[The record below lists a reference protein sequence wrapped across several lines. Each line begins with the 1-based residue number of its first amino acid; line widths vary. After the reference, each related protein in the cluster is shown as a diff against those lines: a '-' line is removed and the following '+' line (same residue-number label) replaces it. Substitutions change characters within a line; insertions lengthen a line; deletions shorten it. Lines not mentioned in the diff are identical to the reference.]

1 MNAQNNTV
9 LPWFAETI
17 DRPIAPVMV
26 KSAPCQEIIIEGE
39 DVDLGKFPIPK
50 FSELDGG
57 PYLTA
62 GISISKDPETGIAD
76 LGHYRFQAI
85 GKDYFGFMAQ
95 PFTDLGKTVI
105 KQKL

>member
-1 MNAQNNTV
+1 MK
-9 LPWFAETI
+9 
-17 DRPIAPVMV
+17 V
-26 KSAPCQEIIIEGE
+26 KMLI
-39 DVDLGKFPIPK
+39 LGKFPIPK

-95 PFTDLGKTVI
+95 PVSQTWE
-105 KQKL
+105 KL

>member
-1 MNAQNNTV
+1 
-9 LPWFAETI
+9 
-17 DRPIAPVMV
+17 MV

-85 GKDYFGFMAQ
+85 GKDYLALWRSR
-95 PFTDLGKTVI
+95 FTDLVKTVI

>member
-1 MNAQNNTV
+1 M
-9 LPWFAETI
+9 
-17 DRPIAPVMV
+17 
-26 KSAPCQEIIIEGE
+26 SEIIIEGE

-76 LGHYRFQAI
+76 LGHYRFPS
-85 GKDYFGFMAQ
+85 YR
-95 PFTDLGKTVI
+95 
-105 KQKL
+105 